1 MAELVKEPIVVKPV
15 ITERVII
22 KTADADV
29 VIDYNAV
36 ARKASVVSLSEA
48 EKELKEAQERLDK
61 LPTGPTDDE
70 LLAWARENYP
80 MMDYSRE
87 RAELE
92 RVIAECKSVLSR
104 VG

>member
-1 MAELVKEPIVVKPV
+1 MAEIVAKPGGV
-15 ITERVII
+15 NPVAERVII
-22 KTADADV
+22 KTDNADV
-29 VIDYNAV
+29 VIDYDAV
-36 ARKASVVSLSEA
+36 ARKASVVSLSET
-48 EKELKEAQERLDK
+48 EKELKAAQERLSQI
-61 LPTGPTDDE
+61 PSGPTDEE

-104 VG
+104 VE